1 VIEETVVPSTKQ
13 LDFTIDYGRRV
24 LCNAPYRGAA
34 LREFHE
40 VAQLAGQAVRGQ
52 NRFERIY
59 LLNALEPGLQAFEIF
74 PARAE
79 CR

>member
-1 VIEETVVPSTKQ
+1 MY
-13 LDFTIDYGRRV
+13 YGQAI
-24 LCNAPYRGAA
+24 LYNTPYRGAD

-40 VAQLAGQAVRGQ
+40 VAEFAAQAVRNQ

-74 PARAE
+74 PALAE
-79 CR
+79 CQ

>member
-1 VIEETVVPSTKQ
+1 
-13 LDFTIDYGRRV
+13 
-24 LCNAPYRGAA
+24 

-74 PARAE
+74 PALAE
-79 CR
+79 CRQVGGAAARPFPQPIRKP